1 MDQKVIKKTNKSLE
15 IWILQLIISFE
26 TLSIHY
32 TANGEPCITLDFGSS
47 SPDA

>member
-1 MDQKVIKKTNKSLE
+1 MNITIESNF
-15 IWILQLIISFE
+15 SF
-26 TLSIHY
+26 TVSSIHY